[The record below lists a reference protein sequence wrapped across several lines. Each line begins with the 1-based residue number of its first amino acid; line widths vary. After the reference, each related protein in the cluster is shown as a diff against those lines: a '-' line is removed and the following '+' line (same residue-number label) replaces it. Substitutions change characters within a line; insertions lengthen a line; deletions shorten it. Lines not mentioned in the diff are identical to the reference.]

1 MPSPGVKNFSR
12 WARFPCSM
20 EATLRPS
27 TAPSEREL
35 FHSQKLIPI
44 SSRVRVILRT
54 VECYNNFKSYLFFS
68 TKLFIESTWRWNSNL
83 RLELFYRN
91 KHAARQVLLF
101 GLVPVNLKNEQF
113 VPENTQKSWHRN
125 RNPRRLCFRKNSRH
139 GTSQSRIH
147 YSSKNVL
154 ICSFRRAK
162 MWKFLRSSLAG

>member
-1 MPSPGVKNFSR
+1 MRELRLYNFTSHALMCQLLMWRYWLYNWFKIRRSFKYRKKSYHKKNKNEPCPSRMPSPDVKNFSR

-54 VECYNNFKSYLFFS
+54 VECYNFKSYLFFS

-101 GLVPVNLKNEQF
+101 GLVPDNFIKW
-113 VPENTQKSWHRN
+113 T
-125 RNPRRLCFRKNSRH
+125 
-139 GTSQSRIH
+139 
-147 YSSKNVL
+147 
-154 ICSFRRAK
+154 ICT
-162 MWKFLRSSLAG
+162 WK